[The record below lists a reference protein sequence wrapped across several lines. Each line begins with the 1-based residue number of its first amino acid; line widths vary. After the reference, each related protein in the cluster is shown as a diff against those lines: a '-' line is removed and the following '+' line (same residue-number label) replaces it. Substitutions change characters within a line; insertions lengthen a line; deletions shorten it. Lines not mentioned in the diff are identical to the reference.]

1 MQSRDDTRTLKRKVD
16 AIITNINIYNRDIK
30 KAMIKLKTNY
40 DIDDIEDIDGI
51 IEDLESEIK
60 SIDKKKEVLLRQANK
75 LLRDVTDA

>member
-1 MQSRDDTRTLKRKVD
+1 MMVREDVRTLKRRID

-60 SIDKKKEVLLRQANK
+60 IIDKKKEILLNRANK
-75 LLRDVTDA
+75 LLKDSMDA

>member
-1 MQSRDDTRTLKRKVD
+1 MQNRDDTRTLKRKVD

-51 IEDLESEIK
+51 IEDLESEVK
-60 SIDKKKEVLLRQANK
+60 SIDKKKEILLNRANK
-75 LLRDVTDA
+75 LLKDVIDA

>member
-1 MQSRDDTRTLKRKVD
+1 MMVREDVRTLKRRID

-60 SIDKKKEVLLRQANK
+60 IIDKKKEILLNRANK
-75 LLRDVTDA
+75 LLKDVVDA

>member
-1 MQSRDDTRTLKRKVD
+1 MMAREDVRTLKRKVD
-16 AIITNINIYNRDIK
+16 SILTNIEIYNRDIK

-60 SIDKKKEVLLRQANK
+60 SIDKKKEILLRRANK

>member
-1 MQSRDDTRTLKRKVD
+1 MQNRDDTRTLKRKVD

-60 SIDKKKEVLLRQANK
+60 IIDKKKEILLNRANK
-75 LLRDVTDA
+75 LLKDVIDA

>member
-1 MQSRDDTRTLKRKVD
+1 MAREDVRTLKRKVD
-16 AIITNINIYNRDIK
+16 SILTNIEIYNRDIK

-60 SIDKKKEVLLRQANK
+60 SIDKKKEILLRRANK

>member
-1 MQSRDDTRTLKRKVD
+1 MQNRDDTRTLKRKVD

-60 SIDKKKEVLLRQANK
+60 IIDKKKEILLNRANK
-75 LLRDVTDA
+75 LLKDVVDA